1 MHKKS
6 AEMRINM
13 ESLVGRSQNVAAIIE
28 RKKKNKKAFFI
39 SAGIIILAAV
49 LLGATYNYYIN
60 IKYNGYKIEER
71 SSIKNKNSASYA
83 CYNDYI
89 LKYSKDGIA
98 HGDAEKTI
106 ADFAKALEYF
116 SRL

>member
-1 MHKKS
+1 MRTGEVCALTWKDIDLKKGT
-6 AEMRINM
+6 INI
-13 ESLVGRSQNVAAIIE
+13 SHNVYD
-28 RKKKNKKAFFI
+28 KKKNKKAFFI

-83 CYNDYI
+83 CYNDYK
-89 LKYSKDGIA
+89 L
-98 HGDAEKTI
+98 
-106 ADFAKALEYF
+106 
-116 SRL
+116 

>member
-39 SAGIIILAAV
+39 SGWNNHTCSSFTRCDIQ
-49 LLGATYNYYIN
+49 LLY
-60 IKYNGYKIEER
+60 
-71 SSIKNKNSASYA
+71 
-83 CYNDYI
+83 
-89 LKYSKDGIA
+89 
-98 HGDAEKTI
+98 
-106 ADFAKALEYF
+106 
-116 SRL
+116 

>member
-1 MHKKS
+1 MENSVKIIYNISHYAQKTC

-49 LLGATYNYYIN
+49 LLGAIYNYYIN

-83 CYNDYI
+83 SYNDYI
-89 LKYSKDGIA
+89 MK
-98 HGDAEKTI
+98 
-106 ADFAKALEYF
+106 
-116 SRL
+116 

>member
-1 MHKKS
+1 
-6 AEMRINM
+6 M

-49 LLGATYNYYIN
+49 LLGAIYNYYIN

-71 SSIKNKNSASYA
+71 SSIKNKKGERIIEICCGRSTEEWNFPIRNIK
-83 CYNDYI
+83 C
-89 LKYSKDGIA
+89 
-98 HGDAEKTI
+98 T
-106 ADFAKALEYF
+106 
-116 SRL
+116 

>member
-60 IKYNGYKIEER
+60 ISAMLIASTEYKID
-71 SSIKNKNSASYA
+71 K
-83 CYNDYI
+83 
-89 LKYSKDGIA
+89 GV
-98 HGDAEKTI
+98 
-106 ADFAKALEYF
+106 
-116 SRL
+116 